1 LIVKRKP
8 EISIVKRRH
17 NNMHFLRE
25 DADQPAQPSSKQE
38 ISVEF
43 KKAIEAKG
51 DFIKVA
57 LDPTI
62 PDRTMCIRVELS
74 PKEQAELL

>member
-1 LIVKRKP
+1 
-8 EISIVKRRH
+8 
-17 NNMHFLRE
+17 MHFLRE
-25 DADQPAQPSSKQE
+25 DADQPAQSSSKQE

-57 LDPTI
+57 LDPII
-62 PDRTMCIRVELS
+62 PDRTVRIGVELS